1 MFFRFSVISAL
12 LIFSIGVC
20 TSLQAQ
26 DPTFVYSGG
35 DVSVP
40 ASGGQATFSLDVS
53 LLQSSGLIE
62 ETRGFSF
69 SAAHD
74 SAVLGVVA
82 GGTGTYVPETLGPL
96 NSLNGGSGPDF
107 IQGEIFP
114 AGVTCGVIY
123 AFTAVSQTITYD
135 VAKPVIRINYQTV
148 PGALTGVTGDLV
160 TQISQG
166 AGLGSP
172 PTATVVV
179 VGAGTSAPATFETS
193 NITIQT
199 SPPLS
204 FTCRADDAES
214 SFSGASGEGS
224 ATVGVSISENLLPG
238 ASPSQT
244 QGFSMGL
251 SYDSSTLTALAVNQG
266 PTLAALESGTGP
278 EYYQV
283 DLLTGGLTVGVIY
296 DFQGQSFVPYGSA
309 DQVLTIDFDTVP
321 ATLAG
326 TAPGTVVSTT
336 LSPVAGLGPTGV
348 TLVMVVAGS
357 SVSMTSESGT
367 LSLTSLGGFDRG
379 DCNADSLFDLADVI
393 ALLGGLFS
401 GDALSCLDACDGND
415 DELLDIADAIKLLG
429 VLFSGDTPPPGS
441 GTCAPDTAGT
451 ALDCAS
457 FPPCE

>member
-1 MFFRFSVISAL
+1 MLFRFSVISAL
-12 LIFSIGVC
+12 LIFIICTC
-20 TSLQAQ
+20 TSLRAQ
-26 DPTFVYSGG
+26 NPEFVFSAG
-35 DVSVP
+35 DLSVP
-40 ASGGQATFSLDVS
+40 ASGGQASFSLDVS
-53 LLQSSGLIE
+53 LQQSAGLIE
-62 ETRGFSF
+62 DTRGFSF

-74 SAVLGVVA
+74 SSVLGVVS
-82 GGTGTYVPETLGPL
+82 GGPGTYIPETLGPL
-96 NSLNGGSGPDF
+96 NSLNGGNGPDF

-114 AGVTCGVIY
+114 TGLTCGVIY
-123 AFTAVSQTITYD
+123 AFTNVNQTIAYD
-135 VAKPVIRINYQTV
+135 ISQPVIRINYQTV

-160 TQISQG
+160 TTITQG

-179 VGAGTSAPATFETS
+179 VGAGTSAPATFATS

-204 FTCRADDAES
+204 FTCQADDSSS
-214 SFSGASGEGS
+214 SFNGASGEGS

-251 SYDSSTLTALAVNQG
+251 SYDSSILTATAVNQG
-266 PTLAALESGTGP
+266 ATLAALESGTGP

-283 DLLTGGLTVGVIY
+283 DLLSGGLTVGVIY

-309 DQVLTIDFDTVP
+309 DQVLTIDFDTVS

-326 TAPGTVVSTT
+326 TTPGSVVTST
-336 LSPVAGLGPTGV
+336 LSPVSGLGPTGV

-357 SVSMTSESGT
+357 SVSMTPASGT
-367 LSLTSLGGFDRG
+367 LSLTSVGGFDRG

-393 ALLGGLFS
+393 ALLGGLFA

-429 VLFSGDTPPPGS
+429 VLFSGGTPPSGS
-441 GTCAPDTAGT
+441 GTCAPDPAGT
-451 ALDCAS
+451 ALDCVS